1 MSLFRKTRWSRRD
14 VLKQTGMLSAL
25 GAANAVSPLA
35 AGATALAAPAEQHKL
50 PAHQGT
56 DNDNLF
62 TRIGVRPMING
73 RGTFTI
79 ISGSRS
85 LPEVKQAMYDA
96 SFYYVHLDEMMDG
109 IGARLGQLM
118 GAEWGIATTGC
129 EAAICLATIACI
141 AGSNVE
147 QCQALPYIKKKD
159 QVIIPKHSRNQYDFG
174 VRMVGAE
181 IVEVATAEELT
192 AKMSDRTAMIYIM
205 SSPATETGPLSIK
218 NICSLAK
225 QKNIPVFVD
234 AAAEEPI
241 SPNIHIQNGA
251 TLVGYSGGKCLRGP
265 QSSGIMLGQKDLC
278 KAAYFQ
284 AAPHHN
290 YGRAFK
296 CSKEEA
302 MGILAAVETWY
313 KRDHAAEQKM
323 WRSWLNTIEG
333 RLKSL
338 PSTSFTYHEPEDLS
352 NHAPTLQI
360 KWDANVLKITGTELS
375 ARLYNGTPRIAIGG
389 ASGKRPEMMES
400 SVSIMPYM
408 MDPGEDKIIADAI
421 YEALTK
427 PGHYENPVIP
437 AGTPA
442 KVDGSWAVTI
452 SYPRGTG
459 EQKFTLHQNG
469 NDLTGDHIGE
479 IYKATMKGTI
489 HADQLELMSGMA
501 VGGNT
506 IHWTFKGKVEGN
518 EVSGSVNM
526 GEYGDATWKAI
537 RV

>member
-25 GAANAVSPLA
+25 GAANAVAPIAGVAEA
-35 AGATALAAPAEQHKL
+35 AKPGEHKL
-50 PAHQGT
+50 PARSGT
-56 DNDNLF
+56 DTDNLF
-62 TRIGVRPMING
+62 TRIGVRPIING

-96 SFYYVHLDEMMDG
+96 SFYYVQLDEMMNG

-118 GAEWGIATTGC
+118 GAEWGITTTGC
-129 EAAICLATIACI
+129 EAAICLATVACMV
-141 AGSNVE
+141 GTNVE
-147 QCQALPYIKKKD
+147 QSQALPYIKKKD

-181 IVEVATAEELT
+181 IIEVDSPEELT
-192 AKMSDRTAMIYIM
+192 AKLNDRVAMIYIM
-205 SSPATETGPLSIK
+205 SNPGNATGPMSIK
-218 NICSLAK
+218 NICTIAK
-225 QKNIPVFVD
+225 TKNVPVFVD
-234 AAAEEPI
+234 AAAEEPLR
-241 SPNIHIQNGA
+241 PNIHIQAGA

-265 QSSGIMLGQKDLC
+265 QSSGILLGQKDLC

-290 YGRAFK
+290 YGRALK

-323 WRSWLNTIEG
+323 WRSWLNTIEN
-333 RLKSL
+333 RLKGL
-338 PSTSFTYHEPEDLS
+338 PSTSFTYIEPEDLS
-352 NHAPTLQI
+352 NRAPTLQI
-360 KWDANVLKITGTELS
+360 KWDANVLKITGTELT
-375 ARLYNGTPRIAIGG
+375 ARLDAGTPRIVIGG
-389 ASGKRPEMMES
+389 ARGRRPDMMES
-400 SVSIMPYM
+400 AVSVMPYM

-437 AGTPA
+437 AGEPA
-442 KVDGSWAVTI
+442 KVAGDWAVTI
-452 SYPRGTG
+452 HYPRGTG
-459 EQKFTLHQNG
+459 EQKFSLQQNG
-469 NDLTGDHIGE
+469 NDVSGNHIGE
-479 IYKATMKGTI
+479 IYKATFKGSI
-489 HADQLELMSGMA
+489 HADQLELHSGMA

-506 IHWTFKGKVEGN
+506 IMWTFKGKVEGN
-518 EVSGSVNM
+518 EISGTVNM
-526 GEYGDATWKAI
+526 GEYGNATWTAV
-537 RV
+537 RA